1 LKKRSKR
8 LFKITNRKSAKI
20 EKYVVGII
28 EEIYFIKKSAKL
40 VRIRTHDFTTNLMRK
55 FDAEYEFDK
64 FRAHDEYCEKIQ
76 NSIKSIEK
84 RFQIVVPKK
93 QMKPMSAVFT
103 GESIYVSLS
112 ELARAAFPAISVKL
126 ELGAWLVLNRD
137 AMQEI
142 EGGSIVEYDMR
153 WDDLPGT
160 NIKTPFGAL
169 GILESYSAK
178 TLTD

>member
-1 LKKRSKR
+1 
-8 LFKITNRKSAKI
+8 
-20 EKYVVGII
+20 
-28 EEIYFIKKSAKL
+28 
-40 VRIRTHDFTTNLMRK
+40 
-55 FDAEYEFDK
+55 
-64 FRAHDEYCEKIQ
+64 
-76 NSIKSIEK
+76 
-84 RFQIVVPKK
+84 
-93 QMKPMSAVFT
+93 MKPMSAAFT

-112 ELARAAFPAISVKL
+112 ELARAAFPAISAKL

-169 GILESYSAK
+169 GILESYSDK
-178 TLTD
+178 TSLYDSKFNLNGRIFIYCRYKLTRSV